1 MQKSW
6 ESSENK
12 KRAAGG
18 QHVFCFQMQGHFH
31 RRLRLGYGDY
41 EIHGFFLI
49 PHLVYAIDEFN
60 KCGSHSMNAGIF
72 RLLGT
77 VTYFPSCR
85 CYDILVIPAVHGY
98 YIIDRII
105 IRIAYRV
112 NRKIVTFHIIL
123 IAVMLFRRQLDNFVS
138 FKIYVISPIS
148 NRLYKS
154 EQMFRNPRFYVK
166 IID

>member
-77 VTYFPSCR
+77 VTYFPSRR
-85 CYDILVIPAVHGY
+85 CYDILVIFAVYGY

-112 NRKIVTFHIIL
+112 NRKIVTFHTIL

-148 NRLYKS
+148 NLYKS
-154 EQMFRNPRFYVK
+154 KQLFMKSK
-166 IID
+166 ILC